1 MKNTMAL
8 RIFGMYVINLLVMSS
23 INVCYQQNIA
33 TYILQQFNVNEGLKI
48 SNLWLALLVL
58 GLYLIV
64 NLRLDKKAVNG
75 ALNRLR
81 IVMLVLI
88 LVSVISECIR

>member
-8 RIFGMYVINLLVMSS
+8 RIFGMYVINLLVIIS
-23 INVCYQQNIA
+23 INVRYQQNIA
-33 TYILQQFNVNEGLKI
+33 TYLLQKCNVNAGLKI
-48 SNLWLALLVL
+48 PNLWLALMVL
-58 GLYLIV
+58 GLYVIV
-64 NLRLDKKAVNG
+64 NLRLDKNAVNG

-88 LVSVISECIR
+88 LVSVISEFIR